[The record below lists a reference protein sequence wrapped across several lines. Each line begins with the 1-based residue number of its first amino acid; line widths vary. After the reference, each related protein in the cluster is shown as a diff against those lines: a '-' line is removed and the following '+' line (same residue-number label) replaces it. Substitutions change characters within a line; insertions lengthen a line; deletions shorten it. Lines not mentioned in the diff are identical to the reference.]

1 MQFNSFKEAIDY
13 LMFTRRTR
21 LQKRGLD
28 ENTRNL
34 TPTRNLLLATGL
46 LDSQKREYC
55 VVTGSKGKGSIAALT
70 AKLLE
75 SLGHKTGLITSPHMR
90 EWNERIRM
98 NGKAI
103 PEDDFARILGDLVPY
118 IEAEAAKLE
127 GTQYIGPQGLF
138 LLIALRWWD
147 EQGVTAAVLEV
158 GRGGRFDDMSLVPN
172 MVSLFGPI
180 FMEHA
185 RYLGNSLER
194 IAWHKSGIIKEGSF
208 VYSVAQEPVVLD
220 ILKKEADVKNAEF
233 FWFSKKQIG
242 QFVEDRPNGI
252 RFNYGRYGDLDLP
265 FYGHYQIENATLA
278 IQAAG
283 NMHGRL
289 QGISHNSP
297 EYVERIKQGL
307 TSTRWPGRV
316 QKLQE
321 HPAVYVDGAINV
333 LSAQE
338 FLDSL
343 ETRITQ
349 PLVIIA
355 GVPKDRY
362 YDKVYKIYGSAAN
375 SLILTE
381 SDIHPNM
388 PFPKPEEALAT
399 ARKYNDD
406 VHHRKTLPEALELAY
421 EKAGQDGTILM
432 GVAQSLVGESL
443 IIWDVDMQQI

>member
-1 MQFNSFKEAIDY
+1 MQFNSFQEAIDY
-13 LMFTRRTR
+13 LMLTRRSR
-21 LQKRGLD
+21 VKERGLD

-34 TPTRNLLLATGL
+34 APTRNLLLATGL
-46 LDSQKREYC
+46 LDNKSREYC
-55 VVTGSKGKGSIAALT
+55 VVTGSKGKGSTATLT

-75 SLGHKTGLITSPHMR
+75 ALDHKTGLITSPHMR
-90 EWNERIRM
+90 VWNERIRM

-103 PEDDFARILGDLVPY
+103 PEEDFARILGELVPFV
-118 IEAEAAKLE
+118 ETEVNKLE
-127 GTQYIGPQGLF
+127 GQQYIGPQGLF

-158 GRGGRFDDMSLVPN
+158 GRGGRFDDMSLMPN
-172 MVSLFGPI
+172 MVSLFTPI

-194 IAWHKSGIIKEGSF
+194 IAWHKSGIIKPHSYA
-208 VYSVAQEPVVLD
+208 YSVAQDPVVLE
-220 ILKKEADVKNAEF
+220 ILKKEADTQDAEF
-233 FWFSKKQIG
+233 YWFSKKDIG
-242 QFVEDRPNGI
+242 QYVEDIPNGL

-283 NMHGRL
+283 NMHNRL
-289 QGISHNSP
+289 KGISHNSP

-307 TSTRWPGRV
+307 ASARWPGRV
-316 QKLQE
+316 HKLQDK
-321 HPAVYVDGAINV
+321 PAVYVDGAINV

-343 ETRITQ
+343 ETRITH

-362 YDKVYKIYGSAAN
+362 YDKVYKIYGNAADT
-375 SLILTE
+375 LILTE

-388 PFPKPEEALAT
+388 PFPEAEEALST
-399 ARKYNDD
+399 AKKYNDD
-406 VHHRKTLPEALELAY
+406 VYHRKTLPEALELAY